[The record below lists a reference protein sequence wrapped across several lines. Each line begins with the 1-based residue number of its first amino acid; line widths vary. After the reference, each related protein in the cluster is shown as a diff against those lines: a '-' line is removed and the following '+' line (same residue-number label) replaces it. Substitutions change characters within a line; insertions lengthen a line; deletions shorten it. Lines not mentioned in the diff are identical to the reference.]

1 MNQTQHQSPPPLYQT
16 SIEPSYWAEEVNYS
30 AIDWF
35 KKVLKNTF
43 NYKGRARR
51 KEYWYYIL
59 IASII
64 ILIAFTLDGMLDTPD
79 TLSGLAGFILFFPSI
94 AVTIRRLH
102 DIGKSGWWYL
112 ISAIPFIGSLI
123 LLFWHCQETSPE
135 TNQWGVPAK
144 RVP

>member
-1 MNQTQHQSPPPLYQT
+1 MAQSFSPNDPTLNRSNEVLWQV
-16 SIEPSYWAEEVNYS
+16 EENYT
-30 AIDWF
+30 AFDWF
-35 KKVLKNTF
+35 KKVIKNTF

-64 ILIAFTLDGMLDTPD
+64 ILIGFTLDGILDTPD
-79 TLSGLAGFILFFPSI
+79 TLSGLAGFILFFPSL

-112 ISAIPFIGSLI
+112 ISAIPLIGSLI
-123 LLFWHCQETSPE
+123 LLFWNCQETSPE
-135 TNQWGVPAK
+135 TNQWGAPAK
-144 RVP
+144 KVH

>member
-1 MNQTQHQSPPPLYQT
+1 MTQSFSPNDPTLNR
-16 SIEPSYWAEEVNYS
+16 SNEVLWKLEENYT
-30 AIDWF
+30 AFDWF
-35 KKVLKNTF
+35 KKVIKNTF

-64 ILIAFTLDGMLDTPD
+64 ILIGFTLDGILDTPD
-79 TLSGLAGFILFFPSI
+79 TLSGLAGFILFFPSL

-112 ISAIPFIGSLI
+112 ISAIPLIGSLI
-123 LLFWHCQETSPE
+123 LLFWNCQETSPE
-135 TNQWGVPAK
+135 TNQWGAPAK

>member
-1 MNQTQHQSPPPLYQT
+1 MTQSFSPNDPTLNRSNEVLWQV
-16 SIEPSYWAEEVNYS
+16 EENYT
-30 AIDWF
+30 AFDWF
-35 KKVLKNTF
+35 KKVIKNTF
-43 NYKGRARR
+43 NYQGRARR

-64 ILIAFTLDGMLDTPD
+64 ILIGFTLDGILDTPD
-79 TLSGLAGFILFFPSI
+79 TLSGLAGFILFFPSL

-112 ISAIPFIGSLI
+112 ISAIPLIGSLI
-123 LLFWHCQETSPE
+123 LLFWNCQETSPE
-135 TNQWGVPAK
+135 TNQWGAPAK

>member
-1 MNQTQHQSPPPLYQT
+1 MTQSFSPNDPTLNRSNEVLWQV
-16 SIEPSYWAEEVNYS
+16 EENYT
-30 AIDWF
+30 AFDWF
-35 KKVLKNTF
+35 KKVIKNTF

-59 IASII
+59 VASII
-64 ILIAFTLDGMLDTPD
+64 ILIGFTLDGILDTPD
-79 TLSGLAGFILFFPSI
+79 TLSGLAGFILFFPSL

>member
-1 MNQTQHQSPPPLYQT
+1 MTQSFSPNDPTLNR
-16 SIEPSYWAEEVNYS
+16 SNEVLWKLEENYT
-30 AIDWF
+30 AFDWF
-35 KKVLKNTF
+35 KKVIKNTF
-43 NYKGRARR
+43 NYQGRARR

-64 ILIAFTLDGMLDTPD
+64 ILIGFTLDGILDTPD
-79 TLSGLAGFILFFPSI
+79 TLSGLAGFILFFPSL

-112 ISAIPFIGSLI
+112 ISAIPLIGSLI
-123 LLFWHCQETSPE
+123 LLFWNCQETSPE
-135 TNQWGVPAK
+135 TNQWGAPAK

>member
-1 MNQTQHQSPPPLYQT
+1 MTQSFSPNDPTLNRSNEVLWQV
-16 SIEPSYWAEEVNYS
+16 EENYT
-30 AIDWF
+30 AFDWF
-35 KKVLKNTF
+35 KKVIKNTF

-64 ILIAFTLDGMLDTPD
+64 ILIGFTLDGILDTPD
-79 TLSGLAGFILFFPSI
+79 TLSGLAGFILFFPSL

-112 ISAIPFIGSLI
+112 ISAIPLIGSLI
-123 LLFWHCQETSPE
+123 LLFWNCQETSPE
-135 TNQWGVPAK
+135 TNQWGAPAK
-144 RVP
+144 KVH

>member
-1 MNQTQHQSPPPLYQT
+1 MTQSFSPNDPTLNRSNEVLWQV
-16 SIEPSYWAEEVNYS
+16 EENYT
-30 AIDWF
+30 AFDWF
-35 KKVLKNTF
+35 KKVIKNTF

-64 ILIAFTLDGMLDTPD
+64 ILIGFTLDGILDTPD
-79 TLSGLAGFILFFPSI
+79 TLSGLAGFILFFPSL

-112 ISAIPFIGSLI
+112 ISAIPLIGSLI
-123 LLFWHCQETSPE
+123 LLFWNCQETSPE
-135 TNQWGVPAK
+135 TNQWGAPTKKVL
-144 RVP
+144 

>member
-1 MNQTQHQSPPPLYQT
+1 MTQSFSPNDPTLNRSNEVLWQV
-16 SIEPSYWAEEVNYS
+16 EENYT
-30 AIDWF
+30 AFDWF
-35 KKVLKNTF
+35 KKVIKNTF

-64 ILIAFTLDGMLDTPD
+64 ILIGFTLDGILDTPD
-79 TLSGLAGFILFFPSI
+79 TLSGLAGFILFFPSL

-112 ISAIPFIGSLI
+112 ISAIPLIGSLI
-123 LLFWHCQETSPE
+123 LLFWNCQETSPE

-144 RVP
+144 RVH

>member
-1 MNQTQHQSPPPLYQT
+1 MTQSFSPNDPTLNR
-16 SIEPSYWAEEVNYS
+16 SNEVLWKLEENYT
-30 AIDWF
+30 AFDWF
-35 KKVLKNTF
+35 KKVIKNTF

-64 ILIAFTLDGMLDTPD
+64 ILIGFTLDGILDTPD
-79 TLSGLAGFILFFPSI
+79 TLSGLAGFILFFSSL

-112 ISAIPFIGSLI
+112 ISAIPLIGSLI
-123 LLFWHCQETSPE
+123 LLFWNCQETSPE
-135 TNQWGVPAK
+135 TNQWGAPAK
-144 RVP
+144 KVY

>member
-1 MNQTQHQSPPPLYQT
+1 MTQSFSPNDPTLNR
-16 SIEPSYWAEEVNYS
+16 SNEVLWKLEENYT
-30 AIDWF
+30 AFDWF
-35 KKVLKNTF
+35 KKVIKNTF

-59 IASII
+59 VASII
-64 ILIAFTLDGMLDTPD
+64 ILIGFTLDGILDTPD
-79 TLSGLAGFILFFPSI
+79 TLSGLAGFILFFPSL

-112 ISAIPFIGSLI
+112 ISAIPLIGSLI
-123 LLFWHCQETSPE
+123 LLFWNCQETSPE

-144 RVP
+144 RVH

>member
-1 MNQTQHQSPPPLYQT
+1 MTQSFSPNDPTLNRSNEVLWQV
-16 SIEPSYWAEEVNYS
+16 EENYT
-30 AIDWF
+30 AFDWF
-35 KKVLKNTF
+35 KKVIKNTF

-64 ILIAFTLDGMLDTPD
+64 ILIGFTLDGILDTPD
-79 TLSGLAGFILFFPSI
+79 TLSGLAGFILFFPSL

-112 ISAIPFIGSLI
+112 ISAIPLIGSLI
-123 LLFWHCQETSPE
+123 LLFWNCQETSPE
-135 TNQWGVPAK
+135 TNQWGAPAK

>member
-1 MNQTQHQSPPPLYQT
+1 MTQSFSPNDPTLNHSNELLWQVK
-16 SIEPSYWAEEVNYS
+16 ENYT
-30 AIDWF
+30 AFDWF
-35 KKVLKNTF
+35 KKVIKNTF

-64 ILIAFTLDGMLDTPD
+64 ILIGFTLDGILDTPD
-79 TLSGLAGFILFFPSI
+79 TLSGLAGFILFFSSL

-112 ISAIPFIGSLI
+112 ISAIPLIGSLI
-123 LLFWHCQETSPE
+123 LLFWNC
-135 TNQWGVPAK
+135 
-144 RVP
+144 

>member
-1 MNQTQHQSPPPLYQT
+1 MTQSFSPNDPTLNRSNEVLWQV
-16 SIEPSYWAEEVNYS
+16 EENYT
-30 AIDWF
+30 AFDWF
-35 KKVLKNTF
+35 KKVIKNTF

-64 ILIAFTLDGMLDTPD
+64 ILIGFTLDGILDTPD
-79 TLSGLAGFILFFPSI
+79 TLSGLAGFILFFPSL

-112 ISAIPFIGSLI
+112 ISAIPLIGSLI
-123 LLFWHCQETSPE
+123 LLFWNCQETSPE
-135 TNQWGVPAK
+135 TNQWGAPAK
-144 RVP
+144 KGH

>member
-1 MNQTQHQSPPPLYQT
+1 MTQSFSPNDPTLNRSNEVLWQV
-16 SIEPSYWAEEVNYS
+16 EENYT
-30 AIDWF
+30 AFDWF
-35 KKVLKNTF
+35 KKVIKNTF

-64 ILIAFTLDGMLDTPD
+64 ILIGFTLDGILDTPD
-79 TLSGLAGFILFFPSI
+79 TLSGLAGFILFFPSL

-112 ISAIPFIGSLI
+112 ISAIPLIGSLI
-123 LLFWHCQETSPE
+123 LLFWNCQETSPE
-135 TNQWGVPAK
+135 TNQWGAPAK
-144 RVP
+144 RVH

>member
-1 MNQTQHQSPPPLYQT
+1 MTQSFSPNDPTLNRSNEVLWQV
-16 SIEPSYWAEEVNYS
+16 EENYT
-30 AIDWF
+30 AFDWF
-35 KKVLKNTF
+35 KKVIKNTF

-59 IASII
+59 VASII
-64 ILIAFTLDGMLDTPD
+64 ILIGFTLDGILDTPD
-79 TLSGLAGFILFFPSI
+79 TLSGLAGFILFFPSL

-112 ISAIPFIGSLI
+112 ISAIPLIGSLI
-123 LLFWHCQETSPE
+123 LLFWNCQETSPE

-144 RVP
+144 RVH

>member
-1 MNQTQHQSPPPLYQT
+1 MTQSFSPNDPTLNRSNEVLWQV
-16 SIEPSYWAEEVNYS
+16 EENYT
-30 AIDWF
+30 AFDWF
-35 KKVLKNTF
+35 KKVIKNTF

-64 ILIAFTLDGMLDTPD
+64 ILIGFTLDGILDTPD
-79 TLSGLAGFILFFPSI
+79 TLSGLAGFILFFPSL

-102 DIGKSGWWYL
+102 DIGRSGWWYL
-112 ISAIPFIGSLI
+112 ISAIPLIGSLI
-123 LLFWHCQETSPE
+123 LLFWNCQETSPE

-144 RVP
+144 RVH

>member
-1 MNQTQHQSPPPLYQT
+1 MTQSFSPNDPTLNR
-16 SIEPSYWAEEVNYS
+16 SNEVLWKLEENYT
-30 AIDWF
+30 AFDWF
-35 KKVLKNTF
+35 KKVIKNTF

-64 ILIAFTLDGMLDTPD
+64 ILIGFTLDGILDTPD
-79 TLSGLAGFILFFPSI
+79 TLSGLAGFILFFPSL

-112 ISAIPFIGSLI
+112 ISAIPLIGSLI
-123 LLFWHCQETSPE
+123 LLFWNCQETSPE

-144 RVP
+144 RVH

>member
-1 MNQTQHQSPPPLYQT
+1 MTQSFSPNDPTLNR
-16 SIEPSYWAEEVNYS
+16 SNEVLWKLEENYT
-30 AIDWF
+30 AFDWF
-35 KKVLKNTF
+35 KKVIKNTF

-59 IASII
+59 VASII
-64 ILIAFTLDGMLDTPD
+64 ILIGFTLDGILDTPD
-79 TLSGLAGFILFFPSI
+79 TLSGLAGFILFFPSL

-112 ISAIPFIGSLI
+112 ISAIPLIGSLI
-123 LLFWHCQETSPE
+123 LLFWNCQETSPE
-135 TNQWGVPAK
+135 TNQWGAPAK

>member
-1 MNQTQHQSPPPLYQT
+1 MTQSFSPNDPTLNR
-16 SIEPSYWAEEVNYS
+16 SNEVLWKLEENYT
-30 AIDWF
+30 AFDWF
-35 KKVLKNTF
+35 KKVIKNTF

-64 ILIAFTLDGMLDTPD
+64 ILIGFTLDGILDTPD
-79 TLSGLAGFILFFPSI
+79 TLSGLAGFILFFPSL

-112 ISAIPFIGSLI
+112 ISAIPLIGSLI
-123 LLFWHCQETSPE
+123 LLFWNCQETSPE
-135 TNQWGVPAK
+135 TNQWGAPAK
-144 RVP
+144 KVH

>member
-1 MNQTQHQSPPPLYQT
+1 MTQSFSPNDPTLNRSNEVLWQ
-16 SIEPSYWAEEVNYS
+16 IEENYT
-30 AIDWF
+30 AFDWF
-35 KKVLKNTF
+35 KKVIKNTF
-43 NYKGRARR
+43 NYQGRARR

-64 ILIAFTLDGMLDTPD
+64 ILIGFTLDGILDTPD
-79 TLSGLAGFILFFPSI
+79 TLSGLAGFILFFPSL

-112 ISAIPFIGSLI
+112 ISAIPLIGSLI
-123 LLFWHCQETSPE
+123 LLFWNCQETSPE
-135 TNQWGVPAK
+135 TNQWGAPAK